1 MRQAEEKPTLGWRRL
16 LAHPMSQAA
25 RKQAATWLGR
35 MPSGTSSLW
44 VGHGAPADVARVNP
58 AQAGHWLGREID
70 AIVFEATW
78 PLPADALA
86 IVGGLL
92 RGGGVLL
99 LLVAPPGDGAF
110 GRRWAKALRHASVHW
125 VDDDVEQWPIPTA
138 GVQPPW
144 AWTEGQRRGLATLDE
159 LGPGECGALVA
170 NRGRGKSTLLGE
182 WIAGQRSTS
191 APVIVTAPGAGAVQA
206 LFRQLEC
213 HPGPSVSFFA
223 PDQVEALATPPDTLV
238 IDEAAALPVD
248 RLVRLAERVR
258 RLVLATTTGG
268 FEGSGQGFR
277 LRALPALQRLGFR
290 IRQIW
295 LEQPVRWASG
305 DPLEAWLD
313 GLFLMQAR
321 SRAPA
326 PQAVR
331 FHWLRGKELARD
343 ARRLED
349 VAGLLADAHYRT
361 RPSDLTRWLDDPDAY
376 LMLLVGA
383 QDRALFGVALV
394 QKEGGL
400 APKLAEAVWAGERR
414 PQGHFLPCTLAA
426 RGEFALAT
434 RAWWRIQR
442 LAVHPS
448 WQGRGLGSRLLR
460 AVEECAAHHDI
471 ALLGTSFGLQP
482 ALVRFWGQTGWR
494 PVRVGERPDPASG
507 EVSIVL
513 IRAMTQ
519 DTAALVDAAA
529 ASFARDWREG
539 GAALLRDQTGRQ
551 RRALEAIQPSTVT
564 VPVRDHARD
573 IEEIGA
579 FALRQRPLEWIRA
592 ALRRSLVAHPPQG
605 PEGRLLQSAIE
616 SLDGEALAREL
627 GLSGR
632 REAIRRLRQ
641 AAQTWLAHPEA

>member
-1 MRQAEEKPTLGWRRL
+1 MRQAEDRPTLGWRRL

-25 RKQAATWLGR
+25 RERAATWLGR
-35 MPSGTSSLW
+35 MPSGKSSLW
-44 VGHGAPADVARVNP
+44 VGREAPADVARVNP
-58 AQAGHWLGREID
+58 AQAGHWLGREAD
-70 AIVFEATW
+70 AIVFEASW

-86 IVGGLL
+86 IAGGLL

-99 LLVAPPGDGAF
+99 LLVDPPGDGAF
-110 GRRWAKALRHASVHW
+110 GRRWANALRHAPVHW
-125 VDDDVEQWPIPTA
+125 VNDDVEQWPIPDA

-144 AWTEGQRRGLATLDE
+144 AWTEDQRRGLVTLDE

-170 NRGRGKSTLLGE
+170 DRGRGKSTLLGE
-182 WIAGQRSTS
+182 WIACQRSAGT
-191 APVIVTAPGAGAVQA
+191 PVVVTAPGAGAVRA
-206 LFRQLEC
+206 LFRQLER
-213 HPGPSVSFFA
+213 HPGPSVPFCS
-223 PDQVEALATPPDTLV
+223 PDQIEALATAPDTLV

-248 RLVRLAERVR
+248 RLVRLAGRAR
-258 RLVLATTTGG
+258 RLVLSTTTGG

-277 LRALPALQRLGFR
+277 LRALPALQRMGFR
-290 IRQIW
+290 IRQIG
-295 LEQPVRWASG
+295 LEQPVRWESG

-313 GLFLMQAR
+313 DLFLMRAR

-326 PQAVR
+326 RQAVI
-331 FHWLRGKELARD
+331 FHWLCGKGLVCD
-343 ARRLED
+343 TRRLED

-361 RPSDLTRWLDDPDAY
+361 RPSDLARWLDDPDAY
-376 LMLLVGA
+376 LMLLLGA

-394 QKEGGL
+394 QKESGL
-400 APKLAEAVWAGERR
+400 APELAEAVWAGERR

-442 LAVHPS
+442 LAVHPA
-448 WQGRGLGSRLLR
+448 WQGRGLGGRLLR

-482 ALVRFWGQTGWR
+482 ALVRFWGQAGWQ

-513 IRAMTQ
+513 TRALTQ

-539 GAALLRDQTGRQ
+539 GAALLRDQTGR
-551 RRALEAIQPSTVT
+551 RRRVLEAIQPSAVT
-564 VPVRDHARD
+564 APDRDHARD
-573 IEEIGA
+573 IEEIRA
-579 FALRQRPLEWIRA
+579 FARRQRPLQWIRA

-616 SLDGEALAREL
+616 SLDDEALAREL
-627 GLSGR
+627 GFSGR
-632 REAIRRLRQ
+632 REAVRRLRQ